1 VAVGLLVAPGAVRHR
16 LQSIVHP
23 GPNEPRVV
31 MWRTGVRMIA
41 ARPRFGV
48 GPQLVGSRFGEFVP
62 EDIAE
67 LPEGYYGHLHN
78 IYVHY
83 AAERGLP
90 AVAFL
95 LWFFAKTLWDHI
107 AALRRAPPSGRDDR
121 RFLLHGAIAAT
132 LGVMVVGCFD
142 VTLGD
147 SEVLGIYLAVVAL
160 GYRAVEI
167 GRQGVAARPAQGT
180 AGGG

>member
-1 VAVGLLVAPGAVRHR
+1 VVAVVFVTAPGAARQR
-16 LQSIVHP
+16 LESIVHT
-23 GPNEPRVV
+23 GPTEPRLI
-31 MWRTGVRMIA
+31 MWSTGARMVEA
-41 ARPRFGV
+41 YPWFGV
-48 GPQLVGSRFGEFVP
+48 GPEQVGPRFREF
-62 EDIAE
+62 
-67 LPEGYYGHLHN
+67 LPTGVETLPDAYYGHLHN

-95 LWFFAKTLWDHI
+95 VWFFTKTLWDHI
-107 AALRRAPPSGRDDR
+107 GALRRVPRSGGGNQ

-160 GYRAVEI
+160 GYRAVET
-167 GRQGVAARPAQGT
+167 GREPVAARSA
-180 AGGG
+180 